1 MERKR
6 GPSPLDRLLRLFADV
21 RAGESGTVLLLALN
35 LFLILTAYYCIK
47 PVREALIGQWP
58 EIKAYMS
65 AGIALLLLGAVPL
78 YGALANRMPRRRLIN
93 VVTLFF
99 AACLGLFFVVFQ
111 LGVPLL
117 AQGIVFFLWIG
128 IFNMMVVAQLW
139 SFANDIYTRDEG
151 ERLFPIV
158 MFGASF
164 GAIAGSFISGG
175 MIGWTGVYPPL
186 LLAAAFLLLSLLAT
200 NYIDARE
207 RRRSEA
213 DLPDS
218 LTTGAMPAASQEIP
232 LDEVRKAL
240 SGEIP
245 VEDVTRTLTGEIP
258 IEEVRRALEEGVEP
272 AKPPE
277 DARARLEETAQE
289 LDLAGV
295 ENPFKMVLRCR
306 YLLMIA
312 LLMLFLNWV
321 NTTGEYIMTS
331 IVSINAGEA
340 VASGQAGGLSE
351 SEFIGSFWASFFG
364 VVNLLA
370 LLIQLFVVSRVI
382 KYLGVGIAL
391 VILPLISLG
400 AYAMIALVP
409 LLAVVRWG
417 KSAENATDYSIQ
429 NTVRNILFLPC
440 TREQKY
446 KAKQAIDTFFA
457 RAGDV
462 LQAVVIFAGTTFLAM
477 QARHFA
483 ALNVVLVLIWLVLA
497 VAIGREY
504 KRIVKS
510 GRPPCVEP

>member
-1 MERKR
+1 MQQNR
-6 GPSPLDRLLRLFADV
+6 GSSPIDRVLRLFADV
-21 RAGESGTVLLLALN
+21 RTGESGTVLLLALN

-58 EIKAYMS
+58 EIKSYMS
-65 AGIALLLLGAVPL
+65 AGIALMLLGAVPL

-93 VVTLFF
+93 VVTIFF
-99 AACLGLFFVVFQ
+99 AACLGFFFIAFQ
-111 LGVPLL
+111 AGLPLL
-117 AQGIVFFLWIG
+117 VQGIVFFLWIG
-128 IFNMMVVAQLW
+128 VFNMMVVAQLW
-139 SFANDIYTRDEG
+139 SFANDIYTREEG

-175 MIGWTGVYPPL
+175 IIGWAGVYPPM
-186 LLAAAFLLLSLLAT
+186 LLAAALLMISLIAT
-200 NYIDARE
+200 NYVDARE

-213 DLPDS
+213 DLPNS

-240 SGEIP
+240 TGELP
-245 VEDVTRTLTGEIP
+245 VEDVRKTLTGEISVA
-258 IEEVRRALEEGVEP
+258 EVRRALEEGVEP
-272 AKPPE
+272 AEPPE
-277 DARARLEETAQE
+277 DARAKLEETAQE

-295 ENPFKMVLRCR
+295 ENPFRMVLRCR
-306 YLLMIA
+306 YLLMVA

-321 NTTGEYIMTS
+321 NTTGEYILTS
-331 IVSINAGEA
+331 VVNISAGEA

-351 SEFIGSFWASFFG
+351 SEYIGSFWASFFG
-364 VVNLLA
+364 VVNTLA
-370 LLIQLFVVSRVI
+370 LLLQLFFVSRVI
-382 KYLGVGIAL
+382 KYVGVQIAL
-391 VILPLISLG
+391 LIVPLISLG
-400 AYAMIALVP
+400 AYAAIALVP
-409 LLAVVRWG
+409 VLAVVRWG
-417 KSAENATDYSIQ
+417 KTAENATDYSLQ

-446 KAKQAIDTFFA
+446 KAKQAIDTFFV

-462 LQAVVIFAGTTFLAM
+462 LQGVLVFVGINFLAM

-483 ALNVVLVLIWLVLA
+483 AFNVVLVLIWLALA

-504 KRIVKS
+504 KRLVAS
-510 GRPPCVEP
+510 GRPPCVQP

>member
-1 MERKR
+1 MTRKDR
-6 GPSPLDRLLRLFADV
+6 PSALDRLLRLFADV

-58 EIKAYMS
+58 ELKAYMS

-78 YGALANRMPRRRLIN
+78 YGVLANRLPRRRLIN
-93 VVTLFF
+93 TVTLFF
-99 AACLGLFFVVFQ
+99 AACLGVFFIVFQ
-111 LGVPLL
+111 MGVPGIV
-117 AQGIVFFLWIG
+117 QGIVFFLWIG

-175 MIGWTGVYPPL
+175 MIGWAGVYPPM
-186 LLAAAFLLLSLLAT
+186 LLAAAFLVVSLLAT

-207 RRRSEA
+207 RLRSEA

-218 LTTGAMPAASQEIP
+218 LTSSAMPAASQEIP

-240 SGEIP
+240 TGEIP

-258 IEEVRRALEEGVEP
+258 VEDIRRALEEGREP
-272 AKPPE
+272 ARPPE
-277 DARARLEETAQE
+277 DTRARLEETAKE
-289 LDLAGV
+289 LDLAGT
-295 ENPFKMVLRCR
+295 ENPFTMVLKCR

-321 NTTGEYIMTS
+321 NTTGEYVLTS
-331 IVSINAGEA
+331 VVSVNAGEA
-340 VASGQAGGLSE
+340 VAAGQAGGLSE
-351 SEFIGSFWASFFG
+351 REYIGSFWAGFFG
-364 VVNLLA
+364 VVNMVA
-370 LLIQLFVVSRVI
+370 LLLQLFVVSRVI
-382 KYLGVGIAL
+382 KYLGVGIAI

-400 AYAMIALVP
+400 AYAMIAVVP

-417 KSAENATDYSIQ
+417 KTAENATDYSLQ
-429 NTVRNILFLPC
+429 NTVRNVLFLPC

-446 KAKQAIDTFFA
+446 KAKQAIDTFFV

-462 LQAVVIFAGTTFLAM
+462 LQAVVIFVGTTFLAM

-504 KRIVKS
+504 RRIVKS
-510 GRPPCVEP
+510 GRPPCVGL

>member
-1 MERKR
+1 
-6 GPSPLDRLLRLFADV
+6 LFADV
-21 RAGESGTVLLLALN
+21 RAGESGTVLLLAVN

-65 AGIALLLLGAVPL
+65 AGIAVLLLGAVPL

-93 VVTLFF
+93 GVTIFF
-99 AACLGLFFVVFQ
+99 AACLALFFIVFQ

-128 IFNMMVVAQLW
+128 IFSMMVVAQLW
-139 SFANDIYTRDEG
+139 SFANDVYARDEG

-164 GAIAGSFISGG
+164 GSIAGSFISSE
-175 MIGWTGVYPPL
+175 MIEWAGVYPPM
-186 LLAAAFLLLSLLAT
+186 LLAAAFLVVSLLAT

-218 LTTGAMPAASQEIP
+218 LTSGAMPAASQEIP

-240 SGEIP
+240 TGEIP

-258 IEEVRRALEEGVEP
+258 IEEVRRALEEGGEP

-321 NTTGEYIMTS
+321 NTTGEYVLTS
-331 IVSINAGEA
+331 VVSINAGEA
-340 VASGQAGGLSE
+340 VASGHAGGLSE
-351 SEFIGSFWASFFG
+351 SELIGSFWASFYG

-370 LLIQLFVVSRVI
+370 LLLQLFLVSRVI

-391 VILPLISLG
+391 LILPLIALG
-400 AYAMIALVP
+400 VYATIAVVP
-409 LLAVVRWG
+409 LLAVLRWG
-417 KSAENATDYSIQ
+417 KSAENATDYSLQ

-446 KAKQAIDTFFA
+446 KAKQAIDTFFV

-462 LQAVVIFAGTTFLAM
+462 LQAVVIFVGTTFLAM

-483 ALNVVLVLIWLVLA
+483 VLNVVQW
-497 VAIGREY
+497 R
-504 KRIVKS
+504 S
-510 GRPPCVEP
+510 GASTSES

>member
-1 MERKR
+1 VERKR
-6 GPSPLDRLLRLFADV
+6 GPSPLDRF
-21 RAGESGTVLLLALN
+21 LLLALN
-35 LFLILTAYYCIK
+35 LFLILTAYYFIK
-47 PVREALIGQWP
+47 PVREALIGEWP

-78 YGALANRMPRRRLIN
+78 YGVLASRMPRRRLIN
-93 VVTLFF
+93 TVTLFF
-99 AACLGLFFVVFQ
+99 AACLGLFFIVFQ
-111 LGVPLL
+111 MGVPGL

-164 GAIAGSFISGG
+164 GAIAGSFITGG
-175 MIGWTGVYPPL
+175 IIGWAGVYPPM
-186 LLAAAFLLLSLLAT
+186 LLAAIFLVLSLLAT

-207 RRRSEA
+207 RRRSEG

-240 SGEIP
+240 TGEIP

-258 IEEVRRALEEGVEP
+258 VEEVRRALEEGREP
-272 AKPPE
+272 ARPPE
-277 DARARLEETAQE
+277 DARARLEQTAQE
-289 LDLAGV
+289 LDLAGA
-295 ENPFKMVLRCR
+295 ENPFTMVLRCR
-306 YLLMIA
+306 YLLMIG

-321 NTTGEYIMTS
+321 NTTGEYVLTS
-331 IVSINAGEA
+331 IVSINAVGA
-340 VASGQAGGLSE
+340 VAAGESGGLSA
-351 SEFIGSFWASFFG
+351 SEYIGTFWASFYG

-370 LLIQLFVVSRVI
+370 LALQLFVVSRVI

-400 AYAMIALVP
+400 AYAMIVALP

-417 KSAENATDYSIQ
+417 KTAENATDYSLQ
-429 NTVRNILFLPC
+429 NTVRNVLFLPC

-446 KAKQAIDTFFA
+446 KAKQAIDTFFV

-462 LQAVVIFAGTTFLAM
+462 LQAVVIFVGTTFLAM

-497 VAIGREY
+497 LAIGREY
-504 KRIVKS
+504 RRIVKS
-510 GRPPCVEP
+510 GRPPCV